1 LKRFSGGFCK
11 AKAFYFV
18 RKESP
23 FPDRRNKKNKK
34 RGKDGKKGERNVE
47 KEIILTYEGLEKLE
61 KELEYL
67 KGEKRLEVAEKIKQA
82 LAFGDL
88 SENSEYD
95 AAKNEQAQVEERIV
109 KITNMLKNAKVID
122 EDEVGTDIVSVGTK
136 VKLLDVEF
144 DEEIEYTIVGSTEAD
159 PSVGRISNE
168 SPVGQGLLGRKAGE
182 TVEIEVPQG
191 TIVFK
196 ILSIAK

>member
-1 LKRFSGGFCK
+1 M
-11 AKAFYFV
+11 
-18 RKESP
+18 
-23 FPDRRNKKNKK
+23 
-34 RGKDGKKGERNVE
+34 KKGESNVE
-47 KEIILTYEGLEKLE
+47 KEVILTYEGLEKLE

-159 PSVGRISNE
+159 PSIGRISNE
-168 SPVGQGLLGRKAGE
+168 SPVGRGLLGRKAGE